1 MKKVAVVVVAGA
13 AVAAAAAAVVLTVVP
28 LFGPRVTVTPPS
40 GPMALA
46 AHKAFYRL
54 SMASASSD
62 SNMTGVEGAI
72 SFEIRDVCDAWVVE
86 QNYAMRFMLANGG
99 EIDSLD
105 KYVSHESKDGLEYRF
120 NIKRETN
127 GEETERIDGRAE
139 LESPGGPGMA
149 IFEQPTRDRIAL
161 SGGTVF
167 PNEHTVSLLDKAA
180 KGGKIDRRLVFDGSQ
195 VAPAAPV
202 TAIVVGQRA
211 PGDGSV
217 VKAPLGPDP
226 AWLMQLSFYAAE
238 GTAEQGEELPTF
250 AMSMEIQP
258 NGIVTGLVLDFGGF
272 KVDGVLE
279 RIETLPGGDC

>member
-1 MKKVAVVVVAGA
+1 MNRIVAVAVFLA
-13 AVAAAAAAVVLTVVP
+13 ATLAAA
-28 LFGPRVTVTPPS
+28 
-40 GPMALA
+40 PMALAVELA

-54 SMASASSD
+54 SMASASSS

-99 EIDSLD
+99 EIDSVD

-127 GEETERIDGRAE
+127 GEVTERIDGRAE

-149 IFEQPTRDRIAL
+149 IFEQPTKDRIAL

-167 PNEHTVSLLDKAA
+167 PNEHTVALLDKAA
-180 KGGKIDRRLVFDGSQ
+180 EGGKIDRRLVFDGSR

-202 TAIVVGQRA
+202 TAIVVGRRT
-211 PGDGSV
+211 PKNGSV

-226 AWLMQLSFYAAE
+226 AWQMQLAFYAAE
-238 GTAEQGEELPTF
+238 GTAEQGEEMPTF
-250 AMSMEIQP
+250 SMSMEIQP
-258 NGIVTGLVLDFGGF
+258 NGIVTRLVLDFGDF
-272 KVDGVLE
+272 QVDGVLE
-279 RIETLPGGDC
+279 RIEPLPGGDC